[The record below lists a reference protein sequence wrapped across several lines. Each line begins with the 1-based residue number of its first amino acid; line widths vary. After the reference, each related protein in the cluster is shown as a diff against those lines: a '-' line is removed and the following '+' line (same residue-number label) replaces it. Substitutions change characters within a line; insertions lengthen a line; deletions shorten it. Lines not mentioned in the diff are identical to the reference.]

1 MATRNMPNGQ
11 RRSAFHIL
19 TEDEIEIVKND
30 IRAIGADERIFRFN
44 MGTRTSYV
52 DDLDIIQIKGDVF
65 PDVNS
70 IHPRDLMSSRAVI
83 AHEYYGHRAY
93 RNTILKDGSWN
104 DEFRAS
110 YIAAKN
116 APNLSEI
123 DRRYLMLDAIER
135 AKESGVSIKYNDF
148 MRRIIYGK

>member
-1 MATRNMPNGQ
+1 
-11 RRSAFHIL
+11 
-19 TEDEIEIVKND
+19 
-30 IRAIGADERIFRFN
+30 

-110 YIAAKN
+110 YMAAKN
-116 APNLSEI
+116 APNLSET